1 MGDAIVIDEDDL
13 EDVYLD
19 LVDAT
24 GAASQ
29 GNPNE
34 CASKAADAKE
44 QVLAIHDEAD
54 TLEEVD
60 EDERD

>member
-1 MGDAIVIDEDDL
+1 MGDAIVIDENDL
-13 EDVYLD
+13 EAVYLD

-34 CASKAADAKE
+34 CASKAADAKD
-44 QVLAIHDEAD
+44 QVLAIHDDAD
-54 TLEEVD
+54 KLGEVKS
-60 EDERD
+60 DERD

>member
-1 MGDAIVIDEDDL
+1 MGDQIVIDEDDL

-44 QVLAIHDEAD
+44 QVLAIHEEAE

-60 EDERD
+60 ERD

>member
-1 MGDAIVIDEDDL
+1 MGDQIVIDEDDL
-13 EDVYLD
+13 EDAYLD

-44 QVLAIHDEAD
+44 AILAIHEDAD
-54 TLEEVD
+54 SLEEVD
-60 EDERD
+60 ERD

>member
-1 MGDAIVIDEDDL
+1 MGDQIVIDEDDL

-24 GAASQ
+24 GVASQ

-44 QVLAIHDEAD
+44 QLLAIHEEAD
-54 TLEEVD
+54 TLEEADAVD
-60 EDERD
+60 D

>member
-1 MGDAIVIDEDDL
+1 MGDQIVIDEDDL

-44 QVLAIHDEAD
+44 QVLAIHEEAE
-54 TLEEVD
+54 TLEETNA
-60 EDERD
+60 

>member
-1 MGDAIVIDEDDL
+1 MGDQIVIDEDDL
-13 EDVYLD
+13 EDVYRD
-19 LVDAT
+19 LVGAT

-44 QVLAIHDEAD
+44 QVLAIHEDAA
-54 TLEEVD
+54 TLEET
-60 EDERD
+60 DERD

>member
-34 CASKAADAKE
+34 CASKAADAKA
-44 QVLAIHDEAD
+44 QVLELHENAT
-54 TLEEVD
+54 TLEEIGAVD
-60 EDERD
+60 DA

>member
-1 MGDAIVIDEDDL
+1 MGDAIVIDENDL
-13 EDVYLD
+13 EAVYLD

-44 QVLAIHDEAD
+44 QVLEIHEEAD
-54 TLEEVD
+54 TLEETNV
-60 EDERD
+60 

>member
-1 MGDAIVIDEDDL
+1 MGDQIVIDEDDL
-13 EDVYLD
+13 EDVFLD

-44 QVLAIHDEAD
+44 RVLTIHEEAD
-54 TLEEVD
+54 TLEGTDVD
-60 EDERD
+60 

>member
-1 MGDAIVIDEDDL
+1 MGDQIVIDEDDL
-13 EDVYLD
+13 EDIYRD
-19 LVDAT
+19 LADAT
-24 GAASQ
+24 EAAAR

-44 QVLAIHDEAD
+44 QILAIHEEAE

-60 EDERD
+60 ERD